1 MTDFVSDG
9 PQNDALCPVLGTVRQ
24 VFRHFG
30 DGRSE
35 SFLIPAADTATDLNL
50 GLVRI
55 LGKLYDYCVHI
66 SLLEGDLAFHQ
77 I

>member
-1 MTDFVSDG
+1 MTDFVTDG
-9 PQNDALCPVLGTVRQ
+9 PENGAFCSVFGTVRQ

-55 LGKLYDYCVHI
+55 LGKRHYQ
-66 SLLEGDLAFHQ
+66 SN
-77 I
+77 

>member
-1 MTDFVSDG
+1 MTNFVTDDPKNRAKCTVS
-9 PQNDALCPVLGTVRQ
+9 GTVRQ

-55 LGKLYDYCVHI
+55 LGKRHYQ
-66 SLLEGDLAFHQ
+66 SN
-77 I
+77 